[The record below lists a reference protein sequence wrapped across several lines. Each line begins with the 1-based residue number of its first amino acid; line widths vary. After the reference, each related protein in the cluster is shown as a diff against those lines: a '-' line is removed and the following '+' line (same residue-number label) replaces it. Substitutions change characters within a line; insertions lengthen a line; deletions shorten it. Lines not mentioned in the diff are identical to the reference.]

1 MVLMQLCLRISV
13 RIGIIGNRV
22 RIPDDPVA
30 VLEMRSFS
38 RRAVTV
44 AIWEDERMQ
53 RAEVRRPAFLPGII
67 GPAMD
72 GRL

>member
-1 MVLMQLCLRISV
+1 MALMQLCLHVSV

-44 AIWEDERMQ
+44 AIWEDE
-53 RAEVRRPAFLPGII
+53 VRQKPKSEDLPFC
-67 GPAMD
+67 
-72 GRL
+72 LVL